1 MGNTQNSLIY
11 NKALDFAVKSV
22 TLYKYLT
29 YTKKEFIISKQYL
42 RSSTSIGANIR
53 ESLEAQSHKDFIAKL
68 YIALKEAG
76 ETQYWLSLLMRS
88 DFLDDMTSNSFLN
101 DVKEIIKI
109 INSIIK
115 TTKAANNLL

>member
-42 RSSTSIGANIR
+42 RSSTSIG
-53 ESLEAQSHKDFIAKL
+53 
-68 YIALKEAG
+68 
-76 ETQYWLSLLMRS
+76 
-88 DFLDDMTSNSFLN
+88 
-101 DVKEIIKI
+101 
-109 INSIIK
+109 
-115 TTKAANNLL
+115 